1 LIVNHDV
8 KIGFTPG
15 DLDDAKDLAAI
26 LGTYTTT
33 STSVSSNRSS
43 NHLMAIN
50 ANASAGVNV
59 SEQKRDLLMPQE
71 LLRMPLTREIV
82 CKTGLRPIDAQKI
95 FYYKE
100 PVFVDRLKRVSP
112 SLHAL
117 GKDLPTQ
124 DQLEA
129 ARIAGELAAPVP
141 LLPIEDLLKAL
152 SGDRAPKESEAASA
166 MTVDQVDAAAK
177 TLAAQ
182 ISDWSALSSVS
193 DIKAHISKAFFMQ
206 EFLGTMAG
214 GSHVAI

>member
-1 LIVNHDV
+1 LRD
-8 KIGFTPG
+8 
-15 DLDDAKDLAAI
+15 
-26 LGTYTTT
+26 LGT
-33 STSVSSNRSS
+33 
-43 NHLMAIN
+43 A
-50 ANASAGVNV
+50 
-59 SEQKRDLLMPQE
+59 
-71 LLRMPLTREIV
+71 
-82 CKTGLRPIDAQKI
+82 
-95 FYYKE
+95 
-100 PVFVDRLKRVSP
+100 
-112 SLHAL
+112 
-117 GKDLPTQ
+117 LPTR
-124 DQLEA
+124 DQLDE